1 MKLNKLTPNLMV
13 EDVAQTM
20 VFYKDILG
28 FELVMAIPEEGSAD
42 FAIMKH
48 GEVEVMFQS
57 RQSLSEEIPNFKEA
71 KIGGSFT
78 LYIEIEGIDDFFS
91 AVKDKAEIVQDM
103 HTTFYGS
110 KEFSIQ
116 DTNGYILAFSERT

>member
-1 MKLNKLTPNLMV
+1 MV
-13 EDVAQTM
+13 EDVAKTM
-20 VFYKDILG
+20 EFYKNILG
-28 FELVMAIPEEGSAD
+28 FELVMAVPEEGSAD

-57 RQSLSEEIPNFKEA
+57 RQSLSEEIPNLKEA
-71 KIGGSFT
+71 KIGGTFT
-78 LYIEIEGIDDFFS
+78 LYIDVEGIDKLYSS
-91 AVKDKAEIVQDM
+91 AKGKAEIVQDM

-116 DTNGYILAFSERT
+116 DTNGYILAFSERI